1 MEEDISTKVTDF
13 SIYPEKMS
21 RKILVFLADMALA
34 LIAGILLFE
43 LVTLPI
49 TKLSGVYNQI
59 VNQSNEYTSKRTE
72 ILYDNDV
79 LFYDDNSKGKL
90 TESIS
95 YSSEKF
101 ISFYTIADDEKND
114 VIYEYFVALKG
125 KDASYVNEIYYKIA
139 PAYFDNTKFTTLGTY
154 AFKDSVVEMFLPAF
168 TAGDEMNT
176 DGKNSYNSFK
186 ETIFLN
192 LYSYVLSDIKTN
204 DLSSPNLPHSFLEY
218 SSLVSEQDN
227 RLNNTYVLNVYAC
240 FFVSCLA
247 LFFIVPLC
255 NEKGR
260 TIGEMIL
267 KVEHVT
273 FNKLKYLKKGKICI
287 TGLFNSTHVLG
298 ILLFIPLISVGFNTI
313 LNISAFVIPRLM
325 GVAIWIIELIFS
337 LVTKMNQS
345 LKEITTQSI
354 LVSTELVDEYYRVME
369 ENKWKMKSTK

>member
-1 MEEDISTKVTDF
+1 MEDTPTKTIDF
-13 SIYPEKMS
+13 AIYPEKMT
-21 RKILVFLADMALA
+21 RKILVFLADVALA
-34 LIAGILLFE
+34 LIASILLFE

-59 VNQSNEYTSKRTE
+59 VDQSNDYTAKRTE
-72 ILYDNDV
+72 ILYDNEI
-79 LFYDDNSKGKL
+79 LFYDDASKDKL
-90 TESIS
+90 TDSIS

-101 ISFYTIADDEKND
+101 ISFYTIGDSSKND
-114 VIYEYFVALKG
+114 VIYEYFVNIKG
-125 KDASYVNEIYYKIA
+125 QNVSYVNEIYYKEA
-139 PAYFDNTKFTTLGTY
+139 PAYFDNTKTTELGTY
-154 AFKDSVVEMFLPAF
+154 AFKDSVKEMFLPAF
-168 TAGDEMNT
+168 TEGDEMNT
-176 DGKNSYNSFK
+176 TGKNSYNSFK
-186 ETIFLN
+186 ESIFLSM
-192 LYSYVLSDIKTN
+192 YSYVLSDIKTN
-204 DLSSPNLPHSFLEY
+204 DLSSTKLSNSFLEY
-218 SSLVSEQDN
+218 TALINEQDN

-255 NEKGR
+255 NQKGR

-287 TGLFNSTHVLG
+287 MGLFNSTHILGVL
-298 ILLFIPLISVGFNTI
+298 IFIPLISVGFNTI
-313 LNISAFVIPRLM
+313 LNISAFVIPWLM

-337 LVTKMNQS
+337 LITKMNQS